1 MAVTG
6 HEYAEY
12 IRQLN
17 ERIQEP
23 DREAATLAKNR
34 WDSIAKPLSSLGML
48 EEDIIRIAALTGS
61 ANVDIPKRAVAMFCS
76 DNGVVAQGVT
86 QTGSEVTAIVAAN
99 AAKGKSSVCNM
110 ARAVN
115 ADVFPI
121 DVGMLHRAEGVCD
134 RHVAN
139 GTRDITIE
147 PAMTME
153 QAKKAINTG
162 IDTVNRLKKGG
173 YKLIVTGEMGIGNTT
188 TAAAVTAVL
197 TGLPVNAAVGRGAG
211 LSDEGLIKKRNAII
225 KAISL
230 NRPDPE
236 NALDVLSKLGGF
248 DMAAMAGAFIGG
260 AIYRTPVIIDGFIS
274 SAAALIAKRMCPASV
289 NAMLASH
296 SSAEPAAKR
305 ISEELGLEPI
315 IYANMRL
322 GEGTGGVCLIP
333 MLDMALNVYNS
344 MATFDDIEITPYTPQ
359 GGNIK

>member
-61 ANVDIPKRAVAMFCS
+61 ANVDISKRAVAMFCS

-86 QTGSEVTAIVAAN
+86 QTGSEVTVIVAAN

-153 QAKKAINTG
+153 QAKKAIDTG

-289 NAMLASH
+289 TRCL
-296 SSAEPAAKR
+296 PAILRRSLPQKGYPR
-305 ISEELGLEPI
+305 SLGLS
-315 IYANMRL
+315 R
-322 GEGTGGVCLIP
+322 
-333 MLDMALNVYNS
+333 
-344 MATFDDIEITPYTPQ
+344 
-359 GGNIK
+359 